1 MDCFVAPLLAMTQ
14 SKIVGRK
21 SEAPSAIFCDVPLT
35 VPARIK
41 MADGATLIRPT
52 NTVSLHVP

>member
-1 MDCFVAPLLAMTQ
+1 MKLAYQ
-14 SKIVGRK
+14 NRDLDSNNSKIVGRR

-52 NTVSLHVP
+52 NPNAF